1 MEFRQIA
8 RNPVYRQVADQIRAA
23 ILEGNLGPG
32 DPLPTERELCEQLGV
47 SRASVREALRSL
59 QAQGLVSGG
68 GNSPARTVVTEG
80 LAGPLKEALIHL
92 VRLQRVPLADLVEL
106 RCVLEAAA
114 VRSAADRH
122 QVEHFEEAHQALQQM
137 LVPGTSVEDFDSAD
151 VRFHIALVRSSGNEA
166 MHQVM
171 MAVREVVARY
181 LLEAL
186 TSSPN
191 LPAVLS
197 RLAAEHKAILGA
209 IEAGEGARASE
220 LVQHHITGF
229 YQQVISRGGDG
240 AQRRQPRRA
249 RSSA

>member
-23 ILEGNLGPG
+23 ILEGDLGPG

-59 QAQGLVSGG
+59 QAQGLVAGG
-68 GNSPARTVVTEG
+68 GNSPARTVVSEG
-80 LAGPLKEALIHL
+80 LAGPLKEALTHL
-92 VRLQRVPLADLVEL
+92 VRLQRVPLADLVDL

-114 VRSAADRH
+114 VRSAADRRGL
-122 QVEHFEEAHQALQQM
+122 EHFDEARQALQQM

-166 MHQVM
+166 MHLVM
-171 MAVREVVARY
+171 QAVREVVARH

-186 TSSPN
+186 TASPD

-197 RLAAEHKAILGA
+197 RLAAEHKQILGA
-209 IEAGEGARASE
+209 IEDGNGARAAD
-220 LVQHHITGF
+220 LVQRHIMGF
-229 YQQVISRGGDG
+229 YQQATSSSGDG
-240 AQRRQPRRA
+240 ARRRQPRRA
-249 RSSA
+249 RSTA